1 MRLRHALMVM
11 PILFV
16 EACLVGPTYRKPSA
30 PVPQGYKEMPKE
42 GTATAV
48 TWKAAQPGDAARRAK
63 WWEIFHDQ
71 ALNELEEQVNVSN
84 QTIALAEAQYRGARA
99 LVAGVRSSLFPAVGV
114 GASVTRSS
122 GLTTTSAGAGQ
133 APVAVTAYEVPVD
146 LGWELDLFGRIR
158 RSVQAAIA
166 GVQASAAD
174 LESVRLA
181 MQAEAAVDYFLL
193 HGVDAEIQLL
203 QKTVA
208 GYQTEYGLT
217 ENRYRQGVA
226 SGIDVAQAKTQLEST
241 RAQATDLEIT
251 RAQLE
256 HALAV
261 LAGKPPQE
269 FSAAAAPLG
278 AAPPEIPV
286 GLPSELLERRPD
298 IAAAE
303 RHVAAAN
310 AQIGIAVAGY
320 FPTLNLTGL
329 AGYYGSPLAS
339 LFSLPNRI
347 WSLGASLAET
357 IFDAGKR
364 RSTYRQAWAAYDATV
379 AEYRETVLT
388 ALQQVED
395 NLAALR
401 MLAQEAQYQAVA
413 VAAAE
418 RTLSLA
424 KNRYMNGV
432 TSYLEVVS
440 AQNTALANE
449 RLAVELLTRQST
461 ASVNLIKALGGG
473 WRSSDPAGLAPPP
486 SAAPTPA
493 KPPRP
498 KK

>member
-1 MRLRHALMVM
+1 MRLRHALLVM

-16 EACLVGPTYRKPSA
+16 GACLVGPNYRRPSA
-30 PVPQGYKEMPKE
+30 PVSQGYKEMPKE
-42 GTATAV
+42 GTAAAGI
-48 TWKAAQPGDAARRAK
+48 WKPAQPGDAAGRAK
-63 WWEIFHDQ
+63 WWEIFRDP
-71 ALNELEEQVNVSN
+71 ALNAIEEQVNVSN
-84 QTIALAEAQYRGARA
+84 QTIALAEAQFRGARA
-99 LVAGVRSSLFPAVGV
+99 FVGGVRSSLFPAVGV
-114 GASVTRSS
+114 GASATRSS
-122 GLTTTSAGAGQ
+122 GLTTRSSAAGQ
-133 APVAVTAYEVPVD
+133 APPVITGYEISVD

-158 RSVQAAIA
+158 RSVQAGIA
-166 GVQASAAD
+166 GAQASAAD

-181 MQAEAAVDYFLL
+181 MQADAAADYFLL

-208 GYQTEYGLT
+208 GYQIEYGLT
-217 ENRYRQGVA
+217 ENRFRQGVA

-269 FSAAAAPLG
+269 FSVSATPSWV
-278 AAPPEIPV
+278 APPEIPV

-298 IAAAE
+298 IASAE
-303 RHVAAAN
+303 RLMAAAN
-310 AQIGIAVAGY
+310 AQIGVAVAGF
-320 FPTLNLTGL
+320 FPTISLTGL
-329 AGYYGSPLAS
+329 AGYDGSPLAS

-347 WSLGASLAET
+347 WSLGVSLAET
-357 IFDAGKR
+357 AFDAGKR
-364 RSTYRQAWAAYDATV
+364 HATYRQAQAAYDAAV

-388 ALQQVED
+388 ALEQVED

-401 MLAQEAQYQAVA
+401 SLAEEAQYQATA
-413 VAAAE
+413 VAEAE

-449 RLAVELLTRQST
+449 RLAVDLLTRRLT

-473 WRSSDPAGLAPPP
+473 WRSSDLGALAPAATPP
-486 SAAPTPA
+486 
-493 KPPRP
+493 P

>member
-11 PILFV
+11 PILFAG
-16 EACLVGPTYRKPSA
+16 ACLVGPTYRKPSA
-30 PVPQGYKEMPKE
+30 PVPQGFKEMPKA
-42 GTATAV
+42 GTAAGV

-63 WWEIFHDQ
+63 WWEIFRDP
-71 ALNELEEQVNVSN
+71 ALNAIEEQVSVSN

-99 LVAGVRSSLFPAVGV
+99 LVGGVRSSLFPAVGA
-114 GASVTRSS
+114 GASATRSS
-122 GLTTTSAGAGQ
+122 GLTTASSA
-133 APVAVTAYEVPVD
+133 AVTNFEVSVD

-158 RSVQAAIA
+158 RSVQAGIA
-166 GVQASAAD
+166 GAQASAAD

-203 QKTVA
+203 QETVA
-208 GYQTEYGLT
+208 GYQTQYGLT

-226 SGIDVAQAKTQLEST
+226 SGIDVAQARTQLEAT
-241 RAQATDLEIT
+241 RAQATDLGIT

-269 FSAAAAPLG
+269 FSISAAPTG
-278 AAPPEIPV
+278 MAPPEIPV

-303 RHVAAAN
+303 RRVAAAN
-310 AQIGIAVAGY
+310 AQIGVAVAGF
-320 FPTLNLTGL
+320 FPTLSLAGL

-347 WSLGASLAET
+347 WSLGASVAET

-364 RSTYRQAWAAYDATV
+364 RSTYRQAQASYDATV

-388 ALQQVED
+388 ALQEVED

-401 MLAQEAQYQAVA
+401 MLAEEAQYQAVA
-413 VAAAE
+413 VAEAE
-418 RTLSLA
+418 RTLHLA
-424 KNRYMNGV
+424 NTRYMNGV
-432 TSYLEVVS
+432 TSYLEVVL
-440 AQNTALANE
+440 AQYTALANE
-449 RLAVELLTRQST
+449 RLAVDLLTRQLT

-473 WRSSDPAGLAPPP
+473 WRSSDLAAPAPPP
-486 SAAPTPA
+486 SAAHTPA
-493 KPPRP
+493 APPQP
-498 KK
+498 TK